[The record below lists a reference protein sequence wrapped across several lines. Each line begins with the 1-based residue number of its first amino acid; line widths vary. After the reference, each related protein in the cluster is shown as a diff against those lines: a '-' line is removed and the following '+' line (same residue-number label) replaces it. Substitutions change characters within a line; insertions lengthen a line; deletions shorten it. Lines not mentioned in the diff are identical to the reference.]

1 MVITLSADNHAT
13 ASASPGQRAAAHCDP
28 AVLAAAAK
36 AKPKALL
43 RALLTGGDD
52 RAQVRR
58 DAALAFLVRCTS
70 AAVLYLSQIVLARW
84 MGSAEYGIYVFVWT
98 CVLLAGGLSHL
109 GLNLG
114 IIRLIPIHRESG
126 DLDGLRG
133 LVRGGRLLALG
144 LGTLVAMA
152 GSAGLTIFSAEIS
165 DSYRM
170 AAYLAMVCVPLYA
183 LTDVQDGIG
192 RGHGWIGVALIP
204 PYVLRP
210 LLILAAMG
218 VAFALGLPMVAATAA
233 KCAIAATWAT
243 GLIQAVFINRGVARA
258 YGPGGK
264 TYAPKAWL
272 ASSLPLLA
280 ISGCE
285 ILLQNT
291 DILVLSR
298 FMTPTDVAI
307 YFASAK
313 TMSLIMFV
321 HYAVGSAVANRF
333 ASLKERGD
341 DVALRASVRDAV
353 NWTFWPSL
361 AAAGVILLLG
371 KPLLSLFG
379 PAFVAGYPVMAILV
393 LGFLARSAMGPSE
406 FLLNML
412 GEQKRCAA
420 VLMFAA
426 VLNIALNLALVP
438 VYGITGAALA
448 TAASLITAALLNA
461 WVARSRL
468 GINVAIWNNVGR

>member
-1 MVITLSADNHAT
+1 MAIT
-13 ASASPGQRAAAHCDP
+13 ASADESARAAPMGAGP
-28 AVLAAAAK
+28 FAFV
-36 AKPKALL
+36 
-43 RALLTGGDD
+43 RGLLTGGGD
-52 RAQVRR
+52 RAQVQR
-58 DAALAFLVRCTS
+58 DAVLAFLVRCTS
-70 AAVLYLSQIVLARW
+70 AAVLYLSQIALARW

-114 IIRLIPIHRESG
+114 VIRLIPVHREAG
-126 DLDGLRG
+126 DFDGLRG
-133 LVRGGRLLALG
+133 LVFGGRVLALG
-144 LGTLVAMA
+144 LGTLVAMLGA
-152 GSAGLTIFSAEIS
+152 AGLTIFSSELS

-170 AAYLAMVCVPLYA
+170 AAYLAFVCVPLYA

-210 LLILAAMG
+210 LLILAGMG
-218 VAFALGLPMVAATAA
+218 IAFAFGLPMVAATAA

-243 GLIQAVFINRGVARA
+243 GIIQAVFINRGVARA

-333 ASLKERGD
+333 ASLRERGD
-341 DVALRASVRDAV
+341 DAALRASVRDAV

-361 AAAGVILLLG
+361 AAASVILLLG
-371 KPLLSLFG
+371 KPLLSLF
-379 PAFVAGYPVMAILV
+379 
-393 LGFLARSAMGPSE
+393 
-406 FLLNML
+406 
-412 GEQKRCAA
+412 
-420 VLMFAA
+420 
-426 VLNIALNLALVP
+426 
-438 VYGITGAALA
+438 
-448 TAASLITAALLNA
+448 
-461 WVARSRL
+461 
-468 GINVAIWNNVGR
+468 